1 MRFKLFT
8 IPFTTM
14 LLAAAGCGASEG
26 TVTGRLALTGLRG
39 VQTDVVATLA
49 DGTARRA
56 AVGVD
61 GRFAI
66 EVPRGAPLALAFV
79 RQADAVEAHVAQIVR
94 RDRQAVVRVDDDTD
108 LGDLVE
114 LGDDHGS
121 TGAEPGDDHGDDGD
135 EPGDDHGGRGCHTM
149 TPGATPGDTTITTV
163 PSFLVVGSTELPAE
177 TPPSTGPLA
186 DDDGD
191 GWPSGHDDDRDDDG
205 LCDDHDDDV
214 PDLDEDDD
222 TPDASTDDDD
232 SDDAPDAG
240 TDDDDDA
247 TRADLPYHVD
257 PALGSSFALGDAF
270 LEKGAAPARILS
282 VQVEGGWRAAELS
295 SGERFTITEA
305 DCSHAGN
312 KGSGRDRIF
321 VAWENADGSQEL
333 DHFELRYCDDD
344 R

>member
-14 LLAAAGCGASEG
+14 LLAAAGCGSSEG
-26 TVTGRLALTGLRG
+26 TVTGRLALSSLRG

-56 AVGVD
+56 PVGVD
-61 GRFAI
+61 GRFLI

-79 RQADAVEAHVAQIVR
+79 RRTDAAESHVAQLVR
-94 RDRQAVVRVDDDTD
+94 RDRAAVVRVDDDAD

-114 LGDDHGS
+114 LGDDHG
-121 TGAEPGDDHGDDGD
+121 DDGD
-135 EPGDDHGGRGCHTM
+135 EAGDDHGGRGCHTM
-149 TPGATPGDTTITTV
+149 TPGDAPGGTTITTV
-163 PSFLVVGSTELPAE
+163 PNFLVVGSTELPAE
-177 TPPSTGPLA
+177 TPPTAGPLS

-191 GWPSGHDDDRDDDG
+191 GWPTGHDDDRDDDG

-214 PDLDEDDD
+214 PGLDDD
-222 TPDASTDDDD
+222 DAPDGGTDDDD
-232 SDDAPDAG
+232 DDGDDTPDAG
-240 TDDDDDA
+240 TDDRDDA
-247 TRADLPYHVD
+247 GRADLPYHVD

-282 VQVEGGWRAAELS
+282 VEVEGGWRAAELS
-295 SGERFTITEA
+295 AGERFTITEA

-312 KGSGRDRIF
+312 KGTGRDRIF

>member
-56 AVGVD
+56 TVGDD
-61 GRFAI
+61 GRFTI
-66 EVPRGAPLALAFV
+66 EVPRGAALAIAFV
-79 RQADAVEAHVAQIVR
+79 RRTDGAAHVAQLVR
-94 RDRQAVVRVDDDTD
+94 RDRQAIVRVDDDAD

-114 LGDDHGS
+114 LGDDRS
-121 TGAEPGDDHGDDGD
+121 AEPDDDRDDD
-135 EPGDDHGGRGCHTM
+135 SDDDGDDHGGRGCHTM
-149 TPGATPGDTTITTV
+149 TPGDAPGDTAITTA

-177 TPPSTGPLA
+177 APPSSGPLA

-191 GWPSGHDDDRDDDG
+191 GWPTSHDDDRDDDG
-205 LCDDHDDDV
+205 LCDDHDDD
-214 PDLDEDDD
+214 
-222 TPDASTDDDD
+222 
-232 SDDAPDAG
+232 APDGG

-247 TRADLPYHVD
+247 PDGGTDDDDDTRADLPYHVD

-282 VQVEGGWRAAELS
+282 VQVEGGWRAAELAA
-295 SGERFTITEA
+295 GERFTITEA
-305 DCSHAGN
+305 DCSHTGN
-312 KGSGRDRIF
+312 KGVGRDRIF
-321 VAWENADGSQEL
+321 VAWENADGSREL